1 MLEDVV
7 GWPVPETKCAQPL
20 IKPSFSKETGLPQS
34 KARVKYRPEDD
45 ILVHSTTQVEPRPG
59 GELVLRLAASTLS
72 HTKNPQTSL
81 NDLPLE
87 IQEGIIDYTHGSLGS
102 AVSDGPGAGH
112 AARNWSLA
120 MRHPRRKQLSDL
132 ALVSRA
138 WRKLVQERLYRH
150 SKC

>member
-7 GWPVPETKCAQPL
+7 SWPAPETKCPQPL
-20 IKPSFSKETGLPQS
+20 IKPTFSKEIELPQG
-34 KARVKYRPEDD
+34 KARLIYRPEDD
-45 ILVHSTTQVEPRPG
+45 ILVHSTTQAEPRPG

-72 HTKNPQTSL
+72 HAQNPQTSL
-81 NDLPLE
+81 KDLPLE

-102 AVSDGPGAGH
+102 ATTDGPGAGH

-132 ALVSRA
+132 ALVSRS